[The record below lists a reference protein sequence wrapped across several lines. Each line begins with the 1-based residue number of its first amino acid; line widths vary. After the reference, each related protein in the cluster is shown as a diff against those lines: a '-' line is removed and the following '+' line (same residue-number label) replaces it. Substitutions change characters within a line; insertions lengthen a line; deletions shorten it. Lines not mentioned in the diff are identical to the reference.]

1 MYLQIAFLNSICVLQ
16 MYAKNDLKIGFQE
29 KRRDRKLSKIT
40 KNWPN
45 NEYSDHNRVAKW
57 FNFKPKIPIWVNFG
71 GP

>member
-1 MYLQIAFLNSICVLQ
+1 

-29 KRRDRKLSKIT
+29 KTPRQKIV